1 MITLTNILNETSRA
15 VLKVIQGP
23 LAGFSYKSW
32 SVRVQLM
39 YESNPRVPMPPPPG
53 LTPGHLTLFLVKFPT
68 MHAGLFFGQMPLSQ
82 GRSQTRNLRGEG
94 GGGYFLGEQ
103 NFRS

>member
-32 SVRVQLM
+32 SVRMQLM
-39 YESNPRVPMPPPPG
+39 YESNPRVPMPPSRADPRA
-53 LTPGHLTLFLVKFPT
+53 FDII
-68 MHAGLFFGQMPLSQ
+68 FGQIPHHACGPFLWSNAPLP
-82 GRSQTRNLRGEG
+82 GP
-94 GGGYFLGEQ
+94 
-103 NFRS
+103 